1 LRDSQYIPAEPDWNA
16 HFAYWDNYFRS
27 SYKPPKKGQIIDIV
41 LLNDI
46 IKRGQFV
53 SITNEFVTIDIDKG
67 TITFTR
73 NQIRQDCRDRLFKD
87 EYTKAKAIEKVKE
100 EKAVYVDGIRY
111 FKHKSTIMGAVKKL
125 KDHPPPPLR
134 LVALYTSWNT
144 IGEREVELKVG
155 NISSYA
161 IVAYEA
167 TIACFDRFGDPVRG
181 FLDDSNEVKLL
192 CQDRI
197 EPGMTKNTKWTL
209 HFRDTATVKRVRIDR
224 IKLANGTIWT
234 PALGNEIHEE
244 YHDK

>member
-1 LRDSQYIPAEPDWNA
+1 MTEHNLSKEIVDLYEDLRLEIFWLHMRWNLYSQLYGVSDIRRALLHDSANIFFGNIRTVLSQDIIMAIGRLCD
-16 HFAYWDNYFRS
+16 
-27 SYKPPKKGQIIDIV
+27 PPKSCG
-41 LLNDI
+41 NDNASFP
-46 IKRGQFV
+46 Q
-53 SITNEFVTIDIDKG
+53 SI
-67 TITFTR
+67 
-73 NQIRQDCRDRLFKD
+73 
-87 EYTKAKAIEKVKE
+87 
-100 EKAVYVDGIRY
+100 
-111 FKHKSTIMGAVKKL
+111 
-125 KDHPPPPLR
+125 
-134 LVALYTSWNT
+134 ALA
-144 IGEREVELKVG
+144 R